1 MNASFRGARY
11 LAMAKPQILVVD
23 DDITIVEMLSMHL
36 KSNGYEVMTATDG
49 EQAITTIEREKP
61 DLVLLDILMPSV
73 DGLEVCEQVREYSP
87 VPIII
92 VSALGH
98 EDQKVKALDLGADDY
113 LTKPFGIRELL
124 ARVRVALRR
133 ANTGTLAPPDVIF
146 QVGNLKV
153 DFLRRLVTID
163 DETVHLTPIEYGL
176 LRELAKNQDSV
187 ITHDQLLQSVW
198 GMEYRDSVPYLHVYV
213 GRLRN
218 KLSAANGAKIVS
230 KSGVGYMLKT
240 QP

>member
-1 MNASFRGARY
+1 
-11 LAMAKPQILVVD
+11 
-23 DDITIVEMLSMHL
+23 
-36 KSNGYEVMTATDG
+36 
-49 EQAITTIEREKP
+49 
-61 DLVLLDILMPSV
+61 
-73 DGLEVCEQVREYSP
+73 
-87 VPIII
+87 
-92 VSALGH
+92 
-98 EDQKVKALDLGADDY
+98 
-113 LTKPFGIRELL
+113 
-124 ARVRVALRR
+124 
-133 ANTGTLAPPDVIF
+133 
-146 QVGNLKV
+146 
-153 DFLRRLVTID
+153 LRRLVTID

-198 GMEYRDSVPYLHVYV
+198 GKEYRDSVPYLHVYV